1 MAFPYL
7 QDLVRY
13 LTGLDLP
20 LPIPMFGLSLVIAV
34 MIAVHAMRVELRRL
48 WDGGELQNSAVASP
62 RVTSREQLEDFV
74 TSFGLWMLFTG
85 VAGARLF
92 SILENLPALFADPAS
107 VILTRSGFNVIG
119 GLVVATLVGIWLI
132 RRAGLKVRPAM
143 DAAGPAMM
151 LGYALGR
158 IGCQISGDGDWG
170 LTANMAAKPS
180 WLPTWLWAQTYEGNI
195 LGETIP
201 APGVYP
207 TPIWEIAVGL
217 LLFALLWRLRAH
229 PFTKGWLFAL
239 YVVLASLERLW
250 IEPLRVNERYGPFD
264 ASQAQYLSAIALV
277 VGLVFLVRLSR
288 RRQVRP
294 ADAEVAP

>member
-1 MAFPYL
+1 
-7 QDLVRY
+7 
-13 LTGLDLP
+13 
-20 LPIPMFGLSLVIAV
+20 
-34 MIAVHAMRVELRRL
+34 
-48 WDGGELQNSAVASP
+48 
-62 RVTSREQLEDFV
+62 
-74 TSFGLWMLFTG
+74 
-85 VAGARLF
+85 
-92 SILENLPALFADPAS
+92 
-107 VILTRSGFNVIG
+107 
-119 GLVVATLVGIWLI
+119 
-132 RRAGLKVRPAM
+132 
-143 DAAGPAMM
+143 MM

-170 LTANMAAKPS
+170 LRANMAAKPS